1 MTGKPKNQGY
11 SRGMYRT
18 HIQLDQYELNDQLK
32 MTKKKEVSLV
42 ISPFWQILENSSR
55 SFSEISV
62 FRGVTQMDFWK
73 TRPVFF
79 EIHIWMSFP
88 EIGLARAPKFLN

>member
-1 MTGKPKNQGY
+1 MKRNIKNRMTGKPKNQGY

-42 ISPFWQILENSSR
+42 SNPYWQILENSPR
-55 SFSEISV
+55 NFSEISV
-62 FRGVTQMDFWK
+62 FQV
-73 TRPVFF
+73 
-79 EIHIWMSFP
+79 
-88 EIGLARAPKFLN
+88 